1 MANPYEEGIQA
12 ITGAVQNGDVTQV
25 VDGISNVIQST
36 TDNNVTFSGETDTT
50 STDIALATPVKDIDK
65 FQNFS
70 ARKQRNDEFYAW
82 RKLPE
87 GDEKTQAADTWAMK
101 YYGKSYAEY
110 KQEQDNKKPKN
121 AWEAYQGYSLLG
133 DQEAMMSPA
142 MGMLDF
148 GIDTVNWATSKLRQ
162 PFNTPDI
169 PKVAKFENDSAQA
182 VRELSSLVLPFMV
195 LRRPVFQ
202 GAGAIHKSGIAAKH
216 APQLYRLGNSK
227 AFQHFASFG
236 LDLGVG
242 GLTDS
247 INKVNAA
254 NDTLATS
261 WIDNKWWGWQH
272 VPKSLYTRGKSP
284 DEKHRAN
291 VLEGIYLSF
300 YVNVLE
306 SFYKLT
312 KALRGKTAVT
322 EYLTEAGKKSTKL
335 NAATIDP
342 FDQKVYDADNDLLDR
357 LKRTEEKEL
366 REVKSL
372 SDYYV
377 NSGKIDDINTPTVGI
392 HKFED
397 TAEASV
403 LTKDFDGIIGAAK
416 DQAQIANNIDT
427 TFGRLGNTI
436 TEGFRKSGLDAEN
449 ITNRT
454 IIKSL
459 RDELVNAGKYSVKLP
474 DGSFLSWKQI
484 DTEGTL
490 LAEVISDP
498 TLPKGDLIK
507 ILDNFK
513 VSVNNVQKLNKVGY
527 NAVKKANKEIIKN
540 WADIN
545 TDKATAY
552 FLTSEAGQI
561 SDISEGTRLVKD
573 GKAVTRANDLLLERL
588 ELFEIESKVA
598 DFNFKGR
605 NHLLESIK
613 LDPKNALKYMD
624 SLEKSYTAKLSKIIP
639 EAQQFRRVLEDI
651 QLHAPDFAEAIR
663 YAYEMSDGHV
673 RTIKDINNYITN
685 SFGLYNKA
693 FIDKDYKIPGMLY
706 KGLMTNV
713 FNSILSAFGTPFKAL
728 HGNFGGFVSEPL
740 TAMYGA
746 VKSGDVKALRRSQHM
761 YFGFADTFQQGL
773 KYAGKMTR
781 KAAVDPQ
788 GLRDFTRKDFD
799 FLYDDVN
806 IEFNEKI
813 AEASAKIGEYG
824 PGAILNWYK
833 AIKGFGDSPW
843 MRYSPISMTG
853 LDGFTQ
859 ATQKIAQDKGQAFDL
874 LMEKYPDGKWGKE
887 EFDELWKGLFEKN
900 RDAEGFIKDEAVD
913 WARSEIALNLELPIT
928 KGLNPVLKEYPI
940 LRSIFWFPKTTENV
954 LNIFGKYAP
963 RVGIPG
969 VGNIGPA
976 FTAEYAEFFGKFGN
990 RKLASFE
997 IDEMITSLKKRNK
1010 FNPKDTPEII
1020 KAKFVHLRNIVEGR
1034 VAAGTLAVMSAGILF
1049 SQGRCTGH
1057 GHWDPKVQKVR
1068 LSQGWQPKSCK
1079 GLDGKWHS
1087 YEFLGPIG
1095 EWMAVTITAMDNYD
1109 SIGMNNLQT
1118 HFKKMSF
1125 ILGAA
1130 YTDQSLLGT
1139 MEPLYD
1145 ILGGNVTAA
1154 TRWSNQMTNALFPL
1168 AGFRNE
1174 LGKNLYGM
1182 LREVK
1187 KDDFGEMM
1195 RNKNNWL
1202 DIIDPLGK
1210 QPDLINF
1217 VDGKPINKAGDSIIG
1232 RTAKTVLGIGGTAG
1246 PSENGQFLIDIEFD
1260 LLPHFNTAPN
1270 GVQYTSKQKS
1280 ELKRLMGED
1289 GHFARELKKIKRY
1302 AEHSVSFRTKD
1313 GQYIDGY
1320 IECMKYFRRVGDT
1333 DNSIEYYSRV
1343 QDKVEKAL
1351 RDAMNRVHPKLKDAA
1366 AIKFEG
1372 QLKKRLNDAAL
1383 RQDSTKVNEI
1393 LNLNKNRN

>member
-12 ITGAVQNGDVTQV
+12 ITGAVETGDVTQV

-36 TDNNVTFSGETDTT
+36 TNNDVTSSVETGTT
-50 STDIALATPVKDIDK
+50 STEIALATPVKELDY
-65 FQNFS
+65 
-70 ARKQRNDEFYAW
+70 AGRKQKNEEFYAF
-82 RKLPE
+82 RKLPNGE
-87 GDEKTQAADTWAMK
+87 EKTKAANEWAMK
-101 YYGKSYAEY
+101 YHGMSYPDYEAKKKKESSDQFY
-110 KQEQDNKKPKN
+110 SYLYANSAVFNPVSQER
-121 AWEAYQGYSLLG
+121 
-133 DQEAMMSPA
+133 MMSPA
-142 MGMLDF
+142 VGLLDF
-148 GIDTVNWATSKLRQ
+148 GVDIVNWASSPLRQ
-162 PFNTPDI
+162 PFNTPEI
-169 PKVAKFENDSAQA
+169 PKIPKFENEANQA
-182 VRELSSLVLPFMV
+182 LREISSLVLPFILLKGKAV
-195 LRRPVFQ
+195 A
-202 GAGAIHKSGIAAKH
+202 GGGAIHKSGIASKH

-227 AFQHFASFG
+227 AFQNFAKFG

-247 INKVNAA
+247 INKINAQ

-261 WIDNKWWGWQH
+261 WIDNKWWGWQM
-272 VPKSLYTRGKSP
+272 VPQSLHTGGKTP

-300 YVNVLE
+300 YTNVLE

-342 FDQKVYDADNDLLDR
+342 LDNKVFDADNDLLDR

-372 SDYYV
+372 SEYYV

-397 TAEASV
+397 TADASV
-403 LTKDFDGIIGAAK
+403 LTKDFDGIVGAAK
-416 DQAQIANNIDT
+416 DQAQIATNTNT
-427 TFGRLGNTI
+427 TFGRLANTI

-513 VSVNNVQKLNKVGY
+513 VSVGKVEKLNKVGY
-527 NAVKKANKEIIKN
+527 NAVKKANKEILKN

-573 GKAVTRANDLLLERL
+573 SKAVNRANDLLLERL
-588 ELFEIESKVA
+588 ELFEIESKIA
-598 DFNFKGR
+598 DFNFNGR

-624 SLEKSYTAKLSKIIP
+624 SLEEGYTSKLSKIIP
-639 EAQQFRRVLEDI
+639 EAKQFRRVLEDI
-651 QLHAPDFAEAIR
+651 QVHAPDFAEAIR

-673 RTIKDINNYITN
+673 RTIKDINKYITN

-693 FIDKDYKIPGMLY
+693 FHDKDYKIPGMLY
-706 KGLMTNV
+706 KGLMNNV
-713 FNSILSAFGTPFKAL
+713 FNSILSAFGTPVKAL
-728 HGNFGGFVSEPL
+728 HGNFGGFISEPV

-746 VKSGDVKALRRSQHM
+746 IKSGDVKALRRSQHM

-781 KAAVDPQ
+781 KASVDPQ

-887 EFDELWKGLFEKN
+887 EFDELWKGLFEKG

-913 WARSEIALNLELPIT
+913 FARAEIALNLELPMT
-928 KGLNPVLKEYPI
+928 KALNPVLKEYPI

-954 LNIFGKYAP
+954 LNLFGKYAP

-1010 FNPKDTPEII
+1010 FNPKDTPEIV
-1020 KAKFVHLRNIVEGR
+1020 KAKFVHLRNIVDGR
-1034 VAAGTLAVMSAGILF
+1034 VQAGTLGVMSAGILF
-1049 SQGRCTGH
+1049 SQDRITGH

-1068 LSQGWQPKSCK
+1068 NNQGWQRKSIK
-1079 GLDGKWHS
+1079 GFDGKWHS

-1095 EWMAVTITAMDNYD
+1095 EWIALTVTAMDNYD
-1109 SIGMNNLQT
+1109 SIGINTLQT

-1145 ILGGNVTAA
+1145 MLGGNVTAI
-1154 TRWSNQMTNALFPL
+1154 TRWSTQMTNAIYPL
-1168 AGFRNE
+1168 ASFRNE

-1232 RTAKTVLGIGGTAG
+1232 RTAKTVLGVGGTAG
-1246 PSENGQFLIDIEFD
+1246 PSENGQFLIDIEFN
-1260 LLPHFNTAPN
+1260 LLPQFNTAPN

-1289 GHFARELKKIKRY
+1289 GHFARELKKIRKH
-1302 AEHSVSFRTKD
+1302 ADNVSYRTPS
-1313 GQYIDGY
+1313 GETITGY
-1320 IECMKYFRRVGDT
+1320 VNVMKYFRQVGDT
-1333 DNSIEYYSRV
+1333 TNSIEYYSRV
-1343 QDKVEKAL
+1343 QNRVEKAL
-1351 RDAMNRVHPKLKDAA
+1351 RDAMRRVHPKLEDAA
-1366 AIKFEG
+1366 AIKIEG
-1372 QLKKRLNDAAL
+1372 QLQKKINNAAL
-1383 RQDSTKVNEI
+1383 RQDSTAVNNL
-1393 LNLNKNRN
+1393 LNLNRNRN